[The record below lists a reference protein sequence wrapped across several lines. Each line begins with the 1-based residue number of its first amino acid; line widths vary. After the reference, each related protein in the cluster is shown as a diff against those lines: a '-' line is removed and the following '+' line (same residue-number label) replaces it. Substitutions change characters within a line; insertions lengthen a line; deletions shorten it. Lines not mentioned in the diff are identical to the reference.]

1 MNPAPASS
9 APSETPPAL
18 SAATEVP
25 AEPPAAPPVP
35 VDASAPITDASLQD
49 MLAESSEASV
59 DQMMTSMLPYLTV
72 MFVIKSSFTCR
83 SWSHHLRPCRA
94 KLQVAPPSIHFQ

>member
-1 MNPAPASS
+1 MALVLRLGEYCETSS

-18 SAATEVP
+18 SAATEIP

-35 VDASAPITDASLQD
+35 VDTSATVTDASLQA

-59 DQMMTSMLPYLTV
+59 DQMMTSMLPYLTAIV
-72 MFVIKSSFTCR
+72 RHQAQLHVSLLVSS
-83 SWSHHLRPCRA
+83 
-94 KLQVAPPSIHFQ
+94 PSPVPR